1 MRPTSHA
8 YLRLTRLRQV
18 SVLLMLVVC
27 ADVATEEALAREVI
41 PHRAD
46 FVLVLA
52 AFLLGVAAM
61 AMEVLDESI
70 RRRLREDH
78 KELEARRKAEQEA
91 EQRRQ
96 ERRARVE
103 RVLEGQDAPEMV
115 FQPIV
120 DIRTGKV
127 AGYEALSR
135 FPVGRPDEWFAEAG
149 AVGLGAPL
157 ELKAI
162 RRALSCIGALPGDS
176 PYLSVNASP
185 ETLLSP
191 GLQLLLATMEVD
203 RVVVELTEHV
213 SVTDYD
219 AVKEVVERLRKRG
232 LRLAVDDVGAGYSSL
247 RHIAMLQ
254 PDIIKLDASFTQ
266 TLSSDGNERAMV
278 GALVGLAQGIGART
292 VVEGVEDQETLDAA
306 RDLGADSAQGWHLG
320 KPQPLEVLSLPA
332 QRRPSRSTALQR

>member
-1 MRPTSHA
+1 MRHTSHA
-8 YLRLTRLRQV
+8 YLRLTRLRQLA
-18 SVLLMLVVC
+18 VLLMLVVC
-27 ADVATEEALAREVI
+27 SDVAAEAAFAREI
-41 PHRAD
+41 LPSRID
-46 FVLVLA
+46 FVIVLA
-52 AFLLGVAAM
+52 AFLLGVTAM

-78 KELEARRKAEQEA
+78 KELEARRQAEQQA
-91 EQRRQ
+91 EQRRA

-120 DIRTGKV
+120 DIATGAV
-127 AGYEALSR
+127 SGYEALSR

-149 AVGLGAPL
+149 AVGLGLPL

-162 RRALSCIGALPGDS
+162 RRALTCIEALPGDS

-191 GLQLLLATMEVD
+191 GLQLLLSTMAVD

-219 AVKEVVERLRKRG
+219 AVKEVVDRLRKRG

-254 PDIIKLDASFTQ
+254 PDIIKLDASFTK
-266 TLSSDGNERAMV
+266 TLTSDGNEQAMV
-278 GALVGLAQGIGART
+278 GALVGLAKGIGART

-306 RDLGADSAQGWHLG
+306 RELGADTAQGWHLG
-320 KPQPLEVLSLPA
+320 KPQRLELLSVPT
-332 QRRPSRSTALQR
+332 QRRPARPAALRP